1 MLDRAHRL
9 ALPTDFRRIIR
20 RGTKQTSS
28 LVVEYAAPSDRGLS
42 RFGMVTS
49 KAVGNAPTRN
59 RVRRQLRAI
68 AWEAKDNYSAD
79 FVIRA
84 LPAAA
89 QSSWEE
95 LHTDV
100 LRAIR
105 TLGEQLQ

>member
-28 LVVEYAAPSDRGLS
+28 LVVAYAAHSDRGLS
-42 RFGMVTS
+42 RFGFITS
-49 KAVGNAPTRN
+49 KAIGNAPTRN

-68 AWEAKDNYSAD
+68 AWEVRDATSAD

-89 QSSWEE
+89 DASWEE
-95 LHTDV
+95 LHRDV
-100 LRAIR
+100 TKVLAKLRG
-105 TLGEQLQ
+105 LSL

>member
-9 ALPTDFRRIIR
+9 ALPTDFRRIVR

-28 LVVEYAAPSDRGLS
+28 LVVVYAAPSERGLS

-49 KAVGNAPTRN
+49 KAVGNAPVRN
-59 RVRRQLRAI
+59 LVRRRLRAI
-68 AWEAKDNYSAD
+68 AREVQQQYSAD

-89 QSSWEE
+89 DASWDQ
-95 LHTDV
+95 LHAEV
-100 LRAIR
+100 LSGIEKTGGR
-105 TLGEQLQ
+105 L

>member
-9 ALPTDFRRIIR
+9 ALPTDFRRITR

-28 LVVEYAAPSDRGLS
+28 LVVAYAIPSDRGLS
-42 RFGMVTS
+42 RFGIVTS

-68 AWEAKDNYSAD
+68 AWEARDARSAD
-79 FVIRA
+79 IVIRA

-89 QSSWEE
+89 TVTW
-95 LHTDV
+95 DV
-100 LRAIR
+100 LHADVLK
-105 TLGEQLQ
+105 TLDRLNTSA

>member
-9 ALPTDFRRIIR
+9 ALPTDFRRITR

-28 LVVEYAAPSDRGLS
+28 LVVAYAVASDRGLS
-42 RFGMVTS
+42 RFGIVTS

-68 AWEAKDNYSAD
+68 AWEVKDARSAD
-79 FVIRA
+79 IVIRA
-84 LPAAA
+84 LPASA
-89 QSSWEE
+89 QASWDQ

-100 LRAIR
+100 LK
-105 TLGEQLQ
+105 TLEKLKVQS

>member
-28 LVVEYAAPSDRGLS
+28 LVVAYATSSDRGLS
-42 RFGMVTS
+42 RFGFVTS

-68 AWEAKDNYSAD
+68 AWEVRDAASAD

-84 LPAAA
+84 LPSAAEA
-89 QSSWEE
+89 SWDE
-95 LHTDV
+95 LHHDV
-100 LRAIR
+100 SAVLASVRG
-105 TLGEQLQ
+105 TLT

>member
-9 ALPTDFRRIIR
+9 ALPTDFRRITR

-28 LVVEYAAPSDRGLS
+28 LVVAYAVASDRGLS
-42 RFGMVTS
+42 RFGIVTS

-68 AWEAKDNYSAD
+68 AWEVKDARSAD
-79 FVIRA
+79 IVIRA

-89 QSSWEE
+89 AASWDE
-95 LHTDV
+95 LHSDV
-100 LRAIR
+100 LK
-105 TLGEQLQ
+105 TLEKLKVQA

>member
-9 ALPTDFRRIIR
+9 ALPTDFRRITR

-28 LVVEYAAPSDRGLS
+28 LVVAYALPSDRGLS
-42 RFGMVTS
+42 RFGIVTS

-68 AWEAKDNYSAD
+68 AWEVKDARSAD
-79 FVIRA
+79 IVIRA

-89 QSSWEE
+89 DASWDQIYA
-95 LHTDV
+95 DV
-100 LRAIR
+100 LR
-105 TLGEQLQ
+105 TLDKLQVQS

>member
-9 ALPTDFRRIIR
+9 ALPTDFRRITR

-28 LVVEYAAPSDRGLS
+28 LVVAYAIPSDRGLS
-42 RFGMVTS
+42 RFGIVTS
-49 KAVGNAPTRN
+49 KAIGNAPIRN

-68 AWEAKDNYSAD
+68 AWEVRDSRSAD
-79 FVIRA
+79 IVIRA

-89 QSSWEE
+89 GATWDD

-100 LRAIR
+100 LKTLEKLGSRA
-105 TLGEQLQ
+105 